1 MMGLVGYRLAIRAT
15 YKAVFLDG
23 ACILGRAYSEDHL
36 QMLLKVLVVGAGLG
50 GLGAAIAL
58 SRAGHEVLVFE
69 QSRFLHEVGAA
80 IHVAPNASRILKSWG
95 VDMEALQAVE
105 CKAIEVWDA
114 QGNFVSTTMA
124 AKHYR
129 EQLNIPDAWLLAH
142 RVDLHNALRAA
153 AAKEV
158 NGRRVQIR
166 LSSRVASVDAEA
178 GVVTLEDGSAY
189 TGDLVIGAD
198 GIHSKTVKTIT
209 GKDQKKESTGQS
221 CFRCLVPVS
230 KLRLNPL
237 TAPFL
242 EKIGLDATHIFAG
255 SDRRLVM
262 YPCRGGTLLNV
273 AAIHPSDAIAR
284 TDSTSCLDSGNLGDM
299 LATYRDFC
307 PELQEICR
315 QAEDVKL
322 WSLASRQPPPTFV
335 KGRLALL
342 GDAAHPTLPHQ
353 GQGGAQSIEDG
364 AALGALFTPDTI
376 PAQVPQRLELYNKT
390 RYAHS
395 ITVMMMSQ
403 RPNERRAEMIDELR
417 RYVPDAQVP
426 DDMFAFT
433 WSSDPAG
440 KARSLL
446 DKHLPGYT
454 GVRL

>member
-1 MMGLVGYRLAIRAT
+1 MP
-15 YKAVFLDG
+15 
-23 ACILGRAYSEDHL
+23 
-36 QMLLKVLVVGAGLG
+36 LKVVVVGAGLG

-58 SRAGHEVLVFE
+58 NRAGHDVLVFE

-80 IHVAPNASRILKSWG
+80 VHVAPNASRILQAWG
-95 VDMEALQAVE
+95 VDMGALQAVE
-105 CKAIEVWDA
+105 CTAIKVWDA
-114 QGNFVSTTMA
+114 QGNFVSTTAA
-124 AKHYR
+124 AKNYQ
-129 EQLNIPDAWLLAH
+129 EQLKIPDAWLLTH

-178 GVVTLEDGSAY
+178 GVVTLEDGSVY
-189 TGDLVIGAD
+189 SGDLVIGAD
-198 GIHSKTVKTIT
+198 GMHSKTVKAVT
-209 GKDQKKESTGQS
+209 GTDQKKESTGQS
-221 CFRCLVPVS
+221 CFRCVVPVS
-230 KLRLNPL
+230 KLRANPL
-237 TAPFL
+237 TAPLL
-242 EKIGLDATHIFAG
+242 EKIGLDATHVFAG

-262 YPCRGGTLLNV
+262 YPCRGGSLMNV
-273 AAIHPSDAIAR
+273 AGIHPSDSMAK
-284 TDSTSCLDSGNLGDM
+284 TEHSSWLDSGNIEDM
-299 LATYRDFC
+299 LATYCDFC
-307 PELQEICR
+307 PELQELCR

-364 AALGALFTPDTI
+364 AALGALFAPDTR
-376 PAQVPQRLELYNKT
+376 PAQVPQRLGLYNET

-403 RPNERRAEMIDELR
+403 RPNERRAEMLDELR
-417 RYVPDAQVP
+417 RYVPGAQVP
-426 DDMFAFT
+426 DDMLTFT

-446 DKHLPGYT
+446 EGHLPEYIGS
-454 GVRL
+454 RL

>member
-1 MMGLVGYRLAIRAT
+1 M
-15 YKAVFLDG
+15 
-23 ACILGRAYSEDHL
+23 LGKPSA
-36 QMLLKVLVVGAGLG
+36 MPLKVVVVGAGLG

-58 SRAGHEVLVFE
+58 NRAGHDVLVFE

-80 IHVAPNASRILKSWG
+80 IHMAPNVCRILQSWG

-105 CKAIEVWDA
+105 CKAIKLWNA
-114 QGNFVSTTMA
+114 QGNFVSTIV
-124 AKHYR
+124 
-129 EQLNIPDAWLLAH
+129 EQLNIPGAWLLTH

-166 LSSRVASVDAEA
+166 LSARVASVDADA

-189 TGDLVIGAD
+189 SADLVVGAD
-198 GIHSKTVKTIT
+198 GIHSKTVKAVT
-209 GKDQKKESTGQS
+209 GAERKKESTGQS
-221 CFRCLVPVS
+221 CFRCVVPVS
-230 KLRLNPL
+230 KLRANPL
-237 TAPFL
+237 TAPLL
-242 EKIGLDATHIFAG
+242 EKMGLDATHAFAG

-262 YPCRGGTLLNV
+262 YPCRRGTLLNV
-273 AAIHPSDAIAR
+273 AGIHPSDAMAR
-284 TDSTSCLDSGNLGDM
+284 TENSSWLDSGNLEDM

-315 QAEDVKL
+315 QAEDIKL

-364 AALGALFTPDTI
+364 AALGALFTPDTT
-376 PAQVPQRLELYNKT
+376 PAQVPEQLGLYNKA

-395 ITVMMMSQ
+395 ITVMMMSL
-403 RPNERRAEMIDELR
+403 RPNEQRAEMLDELR
-417 RYVPDAQVP
+417 RYVSDAQVP
-426 DDMFAFT
+426 DDMITFT

-446 DKHLPGYT
+446 ETHLREYT
-454 GVRL
+454 ESRL